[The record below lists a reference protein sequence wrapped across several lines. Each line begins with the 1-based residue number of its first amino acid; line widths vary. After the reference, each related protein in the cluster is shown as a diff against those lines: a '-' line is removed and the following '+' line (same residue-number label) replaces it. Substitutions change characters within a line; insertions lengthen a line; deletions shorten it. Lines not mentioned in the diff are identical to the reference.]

1 MIFDPLKAIDIGIN
15 VSTIIASAL
24 VVYNR
29 VTNRLSLLEQ
39 KFDIIMANG
48 FVKKEVAAETERRLD
63 TRIDD
68 LKAVILKQG

>member
-1 MIFDPLKAIDIGIN
+1 MIPDPAKIVDIAIN
-15 VSTIIASAL
+15 VVTIVASAL

-68 LKAVILKQG
+68 LKAVILKSG